1 MVAFVI
7 SAAPGWARRSWYQ
20 ASCTWCGSEPS
31 RYLIAAFICDETE
44 QMCDWRGQK
53 KRMGTINQ
61 AALSA
66 SGVRQT
72 REMKERLRPQLCEP
86 DNEGRRLYDLCLQP
100 TCSIYERTIHAS
112 PAPHSSIKRYG
123 GPCQQTLVDYCRCGG
138 YASRAIR
145 VNASKTHQASPVSI
159 ATVKWFDSPHV
170 RRRVKEQSA

>member
-1 MVAFVI
+1 
-7 SAAPGWARRSWYQ
+7 
-20 ASCTWCGSEPS
+20 
-31 RYLIAAFICDETE
+31 
-44 QMCDWRGQK
+44 MCDWRRQK
-53 KRMGTINQ
+53 KRKGTINQ

-86 DNEGRRLYDLCLQP
+86 DNEGRRLYYICLQP

-123 GPCQQTLVDYCRCGG
+123 DH
-138 YASRAIR
+138 ASKHSSIIADVVVTHPRAIR
-145 VNASKTHQASPVSI
+145 VNASKTHQAFPVSI